1 MEGAFTHLG
10 NHLISDSAAA
20 INAGD
25 DLSAIGGD
33 ESLLASEY
41 GGRDNPAGRPRR
53 RRHDDEDDVTEAYD
67 DDDTESMA
75 SVVVDGQKGR
85 ASAKVEEEKELPPHA
100 CAYCG
105 IHAPSSVVRCL
116 ACSKWFCSARGNTS
130 SSHIV
135 NHLVRARHKE
145 VQLHPASS
153 LGDTVLECYSCGT
166 KNVFLLGFIPAKS
179 DTVVVLLCRQP
190 CASMPSSKDMN
201 WDTSRWQPLIED
213 RSFLPW
219 LVAAPSDAEQ
229 LRARH
234 LSPQLIAK
242 LEEMWKENAN
252 ATVQDLEKAAGV
264 EDEPAE
270 VMRSYDDAYQYQN
283 IFGPLVKIEADY
295 DRKLKEA
302 QSQDGLVV
310 RWDLALNNKQQ
321 ASFVLPKLELG
332 DVKLAVGDE
341 MRLRYVGELRPQ
353 WEGVGYVVKIPN
365 NQSDEV
371 TIELRRQG
379 NDKTTPTECTH
390 NFCADYVWKAT
401 SFDRM
406 QLALKT
412 FAVDEMSVSGYIFHR
427 LLGHEV
433 AAAPM
438 KTPMPKKY
446 SVPGLPELN
455 GSQINAVKSVLQK
468 PLSLIQGPPGTGKTV
483 TSATI
488 IYHLA
493 KLNGGQVLVC
503 APSNVA
509 VDQLCERIHRTGLKS
524 VRLTAKS
531 REDVESPVGFLS
543 LHEQVRMNDGNVEL
557 AKLSQLKNELGEL
570 SSQDEKKF
578 KQLTRSAERE
588 ILTNADV
595 ICCTCVGAGDPRLA
609 KFKFRTVLID
619 ESTQSAEPECMIPL
633 VLGCKQVVL
642 VGDHQQL
649 GPVIMNKKAAKAG
662 LNQSLFE
669 RLVSLGGAP
678 IRLNVQYRMHPCLSK
693 FPSNMFYEGSLQN
706 GVTMQQR
713 VRLDV
718 DFPWPVIDSPM
729 MFWANLGNEEIS
741 ASGTSYLNRTEAVN
755 VEKIITRFFK
765 AGVQPGDIGIITPYE
780 GQRSYVV
787 SSMQQNGTFK
797 KENYKEI
804 EVASVDAF
812 QGREKDFIVLSCV
825 RSNDHQG
832 IGFLSDPRR
841 LNVALT
847 RAKYGLVILGNPKV
861 LSKHPLWH
869 HLLVHFKEHNCLVEG
884 PLSNLQVSLLQF
896 SRPKQTYRGPQRYQM
911 AYQTASGPPTALGG
925 GGEGSGVGAGGYH
938 AMGSRTAA
946 ASHHPPKNGSR
957 PDYGES
963 GSIVGYIPDD
973 VSSVYSSSLGGI
985 GVPSAYPPMFSGF
998 TAETTWPS
1006 LSGGG
1011 PNGGRNG
1018 VKGKGYGLGPP
1029 SIAGDSITGSEA
1041 TDTNGGSR
1049 SSQKGGVS
1057 LGAGL
1062 SLKDIGRQAILS
1074 QSDRLKRYVESGGG
1088 RAPAH
1093 EYHHHHHHKSAAGI
1107 GHDAAGSVFGPGSA
1121 AGTLSGGRR
1130 AGRKAVDD
1138 EAAQHHDDDDVRSVS
1153 TAFASQIGLG
1163 GYD

>member
-1 MEGAFTHLG
+1 MENYPPGLADDASVVELDDHTTDALG
-10 NHLISDSAAA
+10 RA
-20 INAGD
+20 
-25 DLSAIGGD
+25 
-33 ESLLASEY
+33 
-41 GGRDNPAGRPRR
+41 RP
-53 RRHDDEDDVTEAYD
+53 RRHDDEDEGSDILED
-67 DDDTESMA
+67 DDLESTVGGPA
-75 SVVVDGQKGR
+75 NGNRKGQGH
-85 ASAKVEEEKELPPHA
+85 ADEEKELPAHA

-105 IHAPSSVVRCL
+105 IHNPSSVVKCL
-116 ACSKWFCSARGNTS
+116 SCNKWFCSARGNTS

-153 LGDTVLECYSCGT
+153 LGDTILECYNCGT

-190 CASMPSSKDMN
+190 CAAMPSSKDMN

-219 LVAAPSDAEQ
+219 LVGVPTDQEQ

-242 LEEMWKENAN
+242 LEEMWKENSQ
-252 ATVQDLEKAAGV
+252 ATLEDLEKSTAV
-264 EDEPAE
+264 DDEPAP
-270 VMRSYDDAYQYQN
+270 VLLRYDDAYQYQN

-295 DRKLKEA
+295 DRKLKES
-302 QSQDGLVV
+302 QSQDGLIV
-310 RWDLALNNKQQ
+310 RWDLGLNNKHL

-341 MRLRYVGELRPQ
+341 MRLKYTGELRSK
-353 WEGVGYVVKIPN
+353 WEGVGYVIKIPN

-371 TIELRRQG
+371 TIELRSKG
-379 NDKTTPTECTH
+379 DHKSVPTECTH
-390 NFCADYVWKAT
+390 NFTADYVWKST

-406 QLALKT
+406 QLAMKT

-438 KTPMPKKY
+438 KTQIPKKF
-446 SVPGLPELN
+446 SVPGLPDLN
-455 GSQINAVKSVLQK
+455 GSQINAVKSVLQR

-509 VDQLCERIHRTGLKS
+509 VDQLCERIHRTGLKT
-524 VRLTAKS
+524 VRVTAKS

-543 LHEQVRMNDGNVEL
+543 LHEQVRMNDSNIEL
-557 AKLSQLKNELGEL
+557 VKLNQLKAELGEL
-570 SSQDEKKF
+570 SSQDEKRL
-578 KQLTRSAERE
+578 KQLTRAAERE
-588 ILTNADV
+588 ILGNADV

-669 RLVSLGGAP
+669 RLVILGCSP
-678 IRLNVQYRMHPCLSK
+678 IRLNVQYRMHPCLSE

-706 GVTMQQR
+706 GITIAD
-713 VRLDV
+713 RLRRDV
-718 DFPWPVIDSPM
+718 DFPWPMIDDPM
-729 MFWANLGNEEIS
+729 MFWSNLGNEEIS
-741 ASGTSYLNRTEAVN
+741 ASGTSYLNRTEATN
-755 VEKIITRFFK
+755 VEKIVTRFFK
-765 AGVQPGDIGIITPYE
+765 AGVQPGGIGIITPYE
-780 GQRSYVV
+780 GQRSYIV
-787 SSMQQNGTFK
+787 SSMQANGTFK
-797 KENYKEI
+797 KEHYKEI

-812 QGREKDFIVLSCV
+812 QGREKDYIILSCV

-847 RAKYGLVILGNPKV
+847 RARYGLVILGNPKV
-861 LSKHPLWH
+861 LSKHPLWNC
-869 HLLVHFKEHNCLVEG
+869 LLQHFKEKHCLVEG
-884 PLSNLQVSLLQF
+884 PLSNLQESLIQF
-896 SRPKQTYRGPQRYQM
+896 SRPKQAYRGPQRFQM
-911 AYQTASGPPTALGG
+911 SFNQ
-925 GGEGSGVGAGGYH
+925 
-938 AMGSRTAA
+938 AA
-946 ASHHPPKNGSR
+946 NANNGSVNGR
-957 PDYGES
+957 NGHRNDYDS
-963 GSIVGYIPDD
+963 GSVVGYIPDD
-973 VSSVYSSSLGGI
+973 VSSVHSSALGG
-985 GVPSAYPPMFSGF
+985 GVGIPSGYPSMFQNF
-998 TAETTWPS
+998 QDTWPS
-1006 LSGGG
+1006 I
-1011 PNGGRNG
+1011 PGGRRANG
-1018 VKGKGYGLGPP
+1018 TRAKGAP
-1029 SIAGDSITGSEA
+1029 SVAGESVAATESDVTGSII
-1041 TDTNGGSR
+1041 DGR
-1049 SSQKGGVS
+1049 SVDQGGVS
-1057 LGAGL
+1057 LAGL
-1062 SLKDIGRQAILS
+1062 SINDMSKQTSLS
-1074 QSDRLKRYVESGGG
+1074 QSDRLKRYVESGGREPYRTG
-1088 RAPAH
+1088 VPDSGSIFGGS
-1093 EYHHHHHHKSAAGI
+1093 SASIRVTRG
-1107 GHDAAGSVFGPGSA
+1107 VPG
-1121 AGTLSGGRR
+1121 
-1130 AGRKAVDD
+1130 
-1138 EAAQHHDDDDVRSVS
+1138 QHLQDDDDARSVS
-1153 TAFASQIGLG
+1153 TAFASQVG
-1163 GYD
+1163 GNYD

>member
-10 NHLISDSAAA
+10 NHLVSDSAST

-25 DLSAIGGD
+25 DESILDGD
-33 ESLLASEY
+33 L
-41 GGRDNPAGRPRR
+41 GRSNLNGRR
-53 RRHDDEDDVTEAYD
+53 RRLDDDEDGDTYD
-67 DDDTESMA
+67 EDDMESMA
-75 SVVVDGQKGR
+75 SMQIDGKQQKPDED
-85 ASAKVEEEKELPPHA
+85 VELPPHA

-105 IHAPSSVVRCL
+105 IHNPSSVVKCL
-116 ACSKWFCSARGNTS
+116 SCSKWFCSARGNTS
-130 SSHIV
+130 SSHII

-145 VQLHPASS
+145 VQLHPSSS
-153 LGDTVLECYSCGT
+153 LGDTVLECYNCGT

-190 CASMPSSKDMN
+190 CAAMPSSKDMN

-219 LVAAPSDAEQ
+219 LVSQPSDQEQ

-234 LSPQLIAK
+234 LSPQMIAK
-242 LEEMWKENAN
+242 LEEMWKDNSN
-252 ATVQDLEKAAGV
+252 ATIADLEKGAGV
-264 EDEPAE
+264 DDEPAP
-270 VMRSYDDAYQYQN
+270 VLLRYDDAYQYQN
-283 IFGPLVKIEADY
+283 VFGPLVKIEADY
-295 DRKLKEA
+295 DRKLKES
-302 QSQDGLVV
+302 QSQDGLIV
-310 RWDLALNNKQQ
+310 RWDFGLNNKHL

-341 MRLRYVGELRPQ
+341 MRLRYTGELRPH
-353 WEGVGYVVKIPN
+353 WEGVGYVIKIPN

-371 TIELRRQG
+371 TIELRTKG
-379 NDKTTPTECTH
+379 DHKSVPTECTH
-390 NFCADYVWKAT
+390 NFTADYVWKAT

-406 QLALKT
+406 QHAMKT
-412 FAVDEMSVSGYIFHR
+412 FAIDEMSVSGYIFHR

-438 KTPMPKKY
+438 KTQLPRKF

-493 KLNGGQVLVC
+493 KINGGQVLVC

-509 VDQLCERIHRTGLKS
+509 VDQLCERIHRTGLKT
-524 VRLTAKS
+524 VRVTAKS

-543 LHEQVRMNDGNVEL
+543 LHEQVRMNDTNVEL
-557 AKLSQLKNELGEL
+557 NKLNQLKSELGEL

-578 KQLTRSAERE
+578 KQLTRAAERE

-669 RLVSLGGAP
+669 RLVILGCAP
-678 IRLNVQYRMHPCLSK
+678 IRLQVQYRMHPCLSE

-706 GVTMQQR
+706 GVTRESRMR
-713 VRLDV
+713 KEV
-718 DFPWPVIDSPM
+718 DFPWPVVDSPM
-729 MFWANLGNEEIS
+729 MFWSNLGNEEIS
-741 ASGTSYLNRTEAVN
+741 ASGTSYLNRTEAAN
-755 VEKIITRFFK
+755 VEKIVTRFFK
-765 AGVQPGDIGIITPYE
+765 AGVKPQDIGIITPYE

-787 SSMQQNGTFK
+787 QSMQANGTFK

-869 HLLVHFKEHNCLVEG
+869 YLLLHFKERNCLVEG
-884 PLSNLQVSLLQF
+884 PLNNLQTSLLQF
-896 SRPKQTYRGPQRYQM
+896 TRPKTTYRGPQRYQM
-911 AYQTASGPPTALGG
+911 AFQHASNMT
-925 GGEGSGVGAGGYH
+925 SG
-938 AMGSRTAA
+938 RNI
-946 ASHHPPKNGSR
+946 NGNKAR
-957 PDYGES
+957 QEYTDN

-973 VSSVYSSSLGGI
+973 VSSVHSSALGGV
-985 GVPSAYPPMFSGF
+985 GVSSNYPPMFSGF
-998 TAETTWPS
+998 SEAWPS
-1006 LSGGG
+1006 LPGARNTPGPGGR
-1011 PNGGRNG
+1011 PNGKSPG
-1018 VKGKGYGLGPP
+1018 VASSVAGE
-1029 SIAGDSITGSEA
+1029 SIAASEL
-1041 TDTNGGSR
+1041 TDTNGSVVDGKGGVG
-1049 SSQKGGVS
+1049 QGGVS
-1057 LGAGL
+1057 LAGL
-1062 SLKDIGRQAILS
+1062 SLNDIGKPTSLS
-1074 QSDRLKRYVESGGG
+1074 QSDRLKRYVESSGQPGPVGYGRGAGG
-1088 RAPAH
+1088 RGFP
-1093 EYHHHHHHKSAAGI
+1093 E
-1107 GHDAAGSVFGPGSA
+1107 
-1121 AGTLSGGRR
+1121 
-1130 AGRKAVDD
+1130 
-1138 EAAQHHDDDDVRSVS
+1138 DDDARSVS

-1163 GYD
+1163 SYD

>member
-1 MEGAFTHLG
+1 MRVSLNTLRGDLNAPWTHG
-10 NHLISDSAAA
+10 LIE
-20 INAGD
+20 
-25 DLSAIGGD
+25 LH
-33 ESLLASEY
+33 
-41 GGRDNPAGRPRR
+41 
-53 RRHDDEDDVTEAYD
+53 RH
-67 DDDTESMA
+67 S
-75 SVVVDGQKGR
+75 
-85 ASAKVEEEKELPPHA
+85 
-100 CAYCG
+100 YCG
-105 IHAPSSVVRCL
+105 IHNVSSVVKCV

-130 SSHIV
+130 SSHII

-145 VQLHPASS
+145 VQLHPGS
-153 LGDTVLECYSCGT
+153 LLGENLLECYSCGG

-179 DTVVVLLCRQP
+179 DTVVVLLCRSP
-190 CASMPSSKDMN
+190 CASVQSSKDMN
-201 WDTSRWQPLIED
+201 WDTARWQPLIED

-219 LVAAPSDAEQ
+219 IVAAPSDQEQ

-234 LSPQLIAK
+234 LSPQMIAK
-242 LEEMWKENAN
+242 LEEMWKDNQS
-252 ATVQDLEKAAGV
+252 ATIADLEKGAGV
-264 EDEPAE
+264 DDEPAP
-270 VMRSYDDAYQYQN
+270 VLLRYDDAYQYQN
-283 IFGPLVKIEADY
+283 VFGPLVKIEADY
-295 DRKLKEA
+295 DRKLKES
-302 QSQDGLVV
+302 QSQDGLIV
-310 RWDLALNNKQQ
+310 RWDFGLNNKHL

-341 MRLRYVGELRPQ
+341 MRLRYIGELRPH
-353 WEGVGYVVKIPN
+353 WEGVGYVIKIPN

-371 TIELRRQG
+371 TIELRTKG
-379 NDKTTPTECTH
+379 DHKSVPTECTH
-390 NFCADYVWKAT
+390 NFTADYVWKAT

-406 QLALKT
+406 QLAMKT

-427 LLGHEV
+427 LLGHDV

-438 KTPMPKKY
+438 KANLPKKY

-455 GSQINAVKSVLQK
+455 GSQVNAVKSVLQK

-493 KLNGGQVLVC
+493 KVNSGQVLVC

-509 VDQLCERIHRTGLKS
+509 VDQLCERIHKTHLKV
-524 VRLTAKS
+524 VRVTAKS
-531 REDVESPVGFLS
+531 REDVESAVGFLS
-543 LHEQVRMNDGNVEL
+543 LHEQVRMNDTNVEL
-557 AKLSQLKNELGEL
+557 TKLNQLKSELGEL

-578 KQLTRSAERE
+578 KQLTRNAERE
-588 ILTNADV
+588 ILSNADV

-669 RLVSLGGAP
+669 RLVILGCAP
-678 IRLNVQYRMHPCLSK
+678 IRLNVQYRMHPCLSE

-706 GVTMQQR
+706 GVSMHDR
-713 VRLDV
+713 IRREV

-729 MFWANLGNEEIS
+729 MFWSNLGNEEIS
-741 ASGTSYLNRTEAVN
+741 ASGTSYLNRTEATN

-765 AGVQPGDIGIITPYE
+765 AGVKPSEIGIITPYE

-787 SSMQQNGTFK
+787 SSMQTNGSFK

-869 HLLVHFKEHNCLVEG
+869 YLLLHFKEKECLVEG

-896 SRPKQTYRGPQRYQM
+896 SRPKQMYRGPQRYQM
-911 AYQTASGPPTALGG
+911 AYQHASNMVGAA
-925 GGEGSGVGAGGYH
+925 GAGGLPSGR
-938 AMGSRTAA
+938 AGT
-946 ASHHPPKNGSR
+946 NGR
-957 PDYGES
+957 INRQEYNDS
-963 GSIVGYIPDD
+963 GSVIGYIPDD
-973 VSSVYSSSLGGI
+973 VSSVHSSALGVV

-998 TAETTWPS
+998 TDTWPGLNGS
-1006 LSGGG
+1006 RPG
-1011 PNGGRNG
+1011 PKGRNG
-1018 VKGKGYGLGPP
+1018 AGSVAGESTAASELTDTTGASVADGKGVG
-1029 SIAGDSITGSEA
+1029 
-1041 TDTNGGSR
+1041 
-1049 SSQKGGVS
+1049 QGGVS
-1057 LGAGL
+1057 LGGNIGL
-1062 SLKDIGRQAILS
+1062 NDVAKQTSLS
-1074 QSDRLKRYVESGGG
+1074 QSDRLKRYVESGGRTG
-1088 RAPAH
+1088 DYKANGND
-1093 EYHHHHHHKSAAGI
+1093 S
-1107 GHDAAGSVFGPGSA
+1107 GSVFGGSSA
-1121 AGTLSGGRR
+1121 SIAGGRLAR
-1130 AGRKAVDD
+1130 GSNANGAF
-1138 EAAQHHDDDDVRSVS
+1138 DDDDVRSVS
-1153 TAFASQIGLG
+1153 TAFASQVGLG
-1163 GYD
+1163 NFD